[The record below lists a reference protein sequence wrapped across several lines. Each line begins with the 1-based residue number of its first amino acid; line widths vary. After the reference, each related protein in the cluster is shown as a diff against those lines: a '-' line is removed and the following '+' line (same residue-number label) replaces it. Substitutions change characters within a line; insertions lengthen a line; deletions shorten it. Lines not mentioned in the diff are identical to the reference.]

1 MLDGLTIS
9 MIMLCMENRISREV
23 ERSCLPMNSCRLI
36 THRIRWE
43 GGSNDESF
51 EDGDFL
57 AKDEDDEE
65 SA

>member
-1 MLDGLTIS
+1 MSIIPS
-9 MIMLCMENRISREV
+9 KPKI
-23 ERSCLPMNSCRLI
+23 
-36 THRIRWE
+36 HRIGRE
-43 GGSNDESF
+43 GGRNDESF

>member
-1 MLDGLTIS
+1 
-9 MIMLCMENRISREV
+9 MIR
-23 ERSCLPMNSCRLI
+23 
-36 THRIRWE
+36 
-43 GGSNDESF
+43 NDESF